1 MLTNWL
7 YWAVPAEK
15 ARHYIVVM
23 TLMMIV
29 LPYLI
34 GVAFTNLGYLMNFL
48 LYDAVYYFTHRVEQ
62 AIKDMNDRDKK
73 D

>member
-7 YWAVPAEK
+7 YWSVTAEK

-34 GVAFTNLGYLMNFL
+34 GVACTSLGYLMNFL

-62 AIKDMNDRDKK
+62 AIKDMNDRDKR

>member
-7 YWAVPAEK
+7 YWTVPKEK

-34 GVAFTNLGYLMNFL
+34 GVAFTSLGYLMNFL
-48 LYDAVYYFTHRVEQ
+48 LYDAVYYFTYRVEQ
-62 AIKDMNDRDKK
+62 AMKDMDDRDKR

>member
-7 YWAVPAEK
+7 YWSVPTEK

-34 GVAFTNLGYLMNFL
+34 GVAFTSLGYLMNFL
-48 LYDAVYYFTHRVEQ
+48 LYDAVYYFTYRVEQ
-62 AIKDMNDRDKK
+62 AIKDMNDRNKRD
-73 D
+73 

>member
-1 MLTNWL
+1 
-7 YWAVPAEK
+7 VPAEK

-34 GVAFTNLGYLMNFL
+34 GVAFTILGYLMNFL
-48 LYDAVYYFTHRVEQ
+48 LYDLVYYFTYRVEQ
-62 AIKDMNDRDKK
+62 AIKDMNDRDKR

>member
-7 YWAVPAEK
+7 YWSVPTEK
-15 ARHYIVVM
+15 ARHYIIVM

-34 GVAFTNLGYLMNFL
+34 GVTFTSLGYLMNFL
-48 LYDAVYYFTHRVEQ
+48 LYDAVYYFTYKVEQ
-62 AIKDMNDRDKK
+62 AIKDMNDRDKR

>member
-7 YWAVPAEK
+7 YWSVPTEK

-23 TLMMIV
+23 TLMMVV

-34 GVAFTNLGYLMNFL
+34 GVAFTSLGYLMNFL
-48 LYDAVYYFTHRVEQ
+48 LYDAVYYFTYRVEQ
-62 AIKDMNDRDKK
+62 AIKDMNDRDKR

>member
-7 YWAVPAEK
+7 YWSVPTEK
-15 ARHYIVVM
+15 ARHYIIVM

-34 GVAFTNLGYLMNFL
+34 GVAFTSLGYLMNFL
-48 LYDAVYYFTHRVEQ
+48 LYDAVYYFTYRVEQ
-62 AIKDMNDRDKK
+62 AIKDMNDRDKR

>member
-7 YWAVPAEK
+7 YWSVPAEK
-15 ARHYIVVM
+15 GTHYIVVM

-34 GVAFTNLGYLMNFL
+34 GVAFTSLGYLMNFL
-48 LYDAVYYFTHRVEQ
+48 LYDAVYYFTHRLEQ
-62 AIKDMNDRDKK
+62 AIKDMNERDKR